1 MTMSSFVH
9 NIRTFAIFLL
19 LFNGLNAIVA
29 GWLLMTDPT
38 GNVLRMSPG
47 LLEYSPFTN
56 FLIPGIVLF
65 VANGLVSLM
74 IALAAA
80 RKWKYFE
87 QLISIQGSILTGWI
101 IIQAIMLQ
109 TVNFLHLLFGAIGIL
124 LCVFGIV
131 LKSAIVKDQ
140 MSRRKNIFY
149 H

>member
-1 MTMSSFVH
+1 MTMNTFIQ

-38 GNVLRMSPG
+38 GNVLRMSPD
-47 LLEYSPFTN
+47 LLEHSPFKN
-56 FLIPGIVLF
+56 FFIPGIILF
-65 VANGLVSLM
+65 VANGVVSLM

-80 RKWKYFE
+80 RRWKYFQ

-101 IIQAIMLQ
+101 IIQAMMLQ

-131 LKSAIVKDQ
+131 LKSATEKDQ
-140 MSRRKNIFY
+140 MSGRKNILY